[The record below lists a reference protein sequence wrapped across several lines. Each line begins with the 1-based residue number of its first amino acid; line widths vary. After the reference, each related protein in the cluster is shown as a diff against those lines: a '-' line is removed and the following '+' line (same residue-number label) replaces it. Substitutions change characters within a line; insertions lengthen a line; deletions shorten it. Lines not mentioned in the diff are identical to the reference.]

1 MSVFI
6 HMAKW
11 PQFFFLTLFFRIVE
25 YLVTIANIDKF
36 EDCRRA
42 DKALISSVEECGGGV
57 SYDQWKDKVTV
68 ITYLFIF
75 EICHPK

>member
-11 PQFFFLTLFFRIVE
+11 PQFFFLTLFFRKVE
-25 YLVTIANIDKF
+25 YLVRIANIDKF
-36 EDCRRA
+36 ENCRGA

-57 SYDQWKDKVTV
+57 SYNQWKEQVTV
-68 ITYLFIF
+68 ITYLFIYF
-75 EICHPK
+75 